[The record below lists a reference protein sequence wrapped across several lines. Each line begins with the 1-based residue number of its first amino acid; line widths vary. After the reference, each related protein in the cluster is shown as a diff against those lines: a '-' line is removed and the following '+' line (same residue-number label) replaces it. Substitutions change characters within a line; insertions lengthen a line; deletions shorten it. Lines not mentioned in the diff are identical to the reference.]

1 MAGSLSPKALAF
13 HPNSFLAR
21 DLFGGTGRGG
31 AGRGVAELLQLPHA
45 REKERDI
52 LHCSKYVILWAARDT
67 PIATG
72 AILQT
77 FMHRKVRRGALRCF
91 AMLCSMVHCA
101 AVLRGALRCFAHVIT
116 TFN

>member
-1 MAGSLSPKALAF
+1 M
-13 HPNSFLAR
+13 
-21 DLFGGTGRGG
+21 GRGG
-31 AGRGVAELLQLPHA
+31 GVAELLQLPHA